1 MMRAQTIVPGF
12 RNGQRFRYIVRW
24 PDTAAEVGMYIT
36 VKQMSDSFATNQ
48 VRAAVWTTM
57 EYLAQIRRQAQRSGD
72 SMPTG
77 VVQRF
82 HDIDVQV
89 DLV

>member
-1 MMRAQTIVPGF
+1 MRAQTIIPGF

-36 VKQMSDSFATNQ
+36 VKQITDSFATTQ
-48 VRAAVWTTM
+48 VRAAVWTAM
-57 EYLAQIRRQAQRSGD
+57 EHLAQIRRQAQRSGD
-72 SMPTG
+72 SVPTG
-77 VVQRF
+77 VLRRVG
-82 HDIDVQV
+82 DIDVQV

>member
-1 MMRAQTIVPGF
+1 MRAQTLIPGF

-24 PDTAAEVGMYIT
+24 PETQAEVGMYIT
-36 VKQMSDSFATNQ
+36 IKQMSDSFATTK
-48 VRAAVWTTM
+48 VRAAVWDTM
-57 EYLAQIRRQAQRSGD
+57 EHLAQIRRAAERSGD
-72 SMPTG
+72 AVPTG

-82 HDIDVQV
+82 HDLDVQV

>member
-1 MMRAQTIVPGF
+1 MRAQTIIPGF

-24 PDTAAEVGMYIT
+24 PDTPAEVGMYIT
-36 VKQMSDSFATNQ
+36 VKQMSDSFATTA
-48 VRAAVWTTM
+48 VRAAVWDTM
-57 EYLAQIRRQAQRSGD
+57 EHLAQIRRAAQRSGD
-72 SMPTG
+72 AVPTG
-77 VVQRF
+77 VVQRY